1 MKQLMS
7 EDGFTLVE
15 IIVTLFV
22 VSVFLGIVLQT
33 SYATTGQ
40 QQQAVSRAAAM
51 NVAQSN
57 IRKFP
62 TSQAVLDVAKTLALH
77 PEEYAPFYCRPGTAW
92 DESLI
97 VPDSFSSQPDTNT
110 LLAPNAPGIT
120 LLDNS
125 SDNREETP
133 EALVNPEQRVA
144 LYTPNG
150 CAESTIVSETSVNA
164 ATLKIESS
172 VTYGP
177 PGHRDTVRMSRYV
190 EL

>member
-1 MKQLMS
+1 MKQLVS

-92 DESLI
+92 DGSLTI
-97 VPDSFSSQPDTNT
+97 PDTFASQPDTNT
-110 LLAPNAPGIT
+110 LLFPNAPGIT
-120 LLDNS
+120 LLDNNS
-125 SDNREETP
+125 ENSEDTP
-133 EALVNPEQRVA
+133 ESLVNPEQRVA
-144 LYTPNG
+144 IYTPNG
-150 CAESTIVSETSVNA
+150 CLENTILSETSVNA
-164 ATLKIESS
+164 STLKVEST

-177 PGHRDTVRMSRYV
+177 PANRDTVRMSRYV